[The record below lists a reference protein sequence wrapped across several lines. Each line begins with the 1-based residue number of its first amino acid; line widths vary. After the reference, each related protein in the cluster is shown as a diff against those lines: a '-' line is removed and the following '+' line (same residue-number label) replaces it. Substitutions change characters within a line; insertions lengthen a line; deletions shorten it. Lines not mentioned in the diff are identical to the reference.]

1 MPTYEQLK
9 ELSPEQ
15 FRRACGVKPST
26 FNHMLEVLAQAKA
39 QQQPGRPSTLSLENQ
54 LLLTLEYLREYRTY
68 FHIAQSWG
76 LHESTVCRI
85 VKKTEDVLIQEEEFH
100 LLGMKQLHQG
110 EELALSVMVVD
121 VTEQGIERRP
131 KNSDATTQGR
141 KSTIH

>member
-39 QQQPGRPSTLSLENQ
+39 QQKPGRPSTLSLENQ

-121 VTEQGIERRP
+121 VTEQGIERP
-131 KNSDATTQGR
+131 QKNNDATTQGR

>member
-26 FNHMLEVLAQAKA
+26 FNHMVEVLAQAKA
-39 QQQPGRPSTLSLENQ
+39 QQKPGRPSTLSLENQ

-121 VTEQGIERRP
+121 VTEQGIERP
-131 KNSDATTQGR
+131 KKNNDATTQGR
-141 KSTIH
+141 KRTIH

>member
-26 FNHMLEVLAQAKA
+26 FNQMVEVLAQAKA
-39 QQQPGRPSTLSLENQ
+39 QQKPGRPSTLSLENQ

-85 VKKTEDVLIQEEEFH
+85 VKKTEDVLIQGEEFH

-121 VTEQGIERRP
+121 VTEQGIERP
-131 KNSDATTQGR
+131 KKNNNATTQGR

>member
-26 FNHMLEVLAQAKA
+26 FKRMLGVLAQAKA
-39 QQQPGRPSTLSLENQ
+39 QQKPGCPSTLSLENQ

-68 FHIAQSWG
+68 FPIAQSWG

-100 LLGMKQLHQG
+100 LPGMKQLHQG

-121 VTEQGIERRP
+121 VTEQGIERP
-131 KNSDATTQGR
+131 KKNNDATTQGR